1 MSRLADRSPAAAR
14 RAPLLLVAVFLSVGS
29 WLGCGAGVTE
39 EQKAAMARISELGG
53 RVNFKRGGYEVD
65 LQKTPVEDKDLAHL
79 KQIPNLKNVDLQ
91 GTRIGDAGLEHLR
104 GIDTLELI
112 YLQRTVITRE
122 GLENLKKSL
131 PKAEIS
137 H

>member
-1 MSRLADRSPAAAR
+1 MSHPVNYSSLAVFRLAVAWLAAFA
-14 RAPLLLVAVFLSVGS
+14 LVGS
-29 WLGCGAGVTE
+29 WMGCGAGVTE
-39 EQKAAMARISELGG
+39 EQKAAMSRISELGG

-91 GTRIGDAGLEHLR
+91 GTRIGDAGIEHLK
-104 GIDTLELI
+104 GIDTLELV
-112 YLQRTVITRE
+112 YLQRTVITPE
-122 GLENLKKSL
+122 GLAELKKAL
-131 PKAEIS
+131 PKAEIN

>member
-1 MSRLADRSPAAAR
+1 MSRLVDRSPVAAR
-14 RAPLLLVAVFLSVGS
+14 RSPVVLLVVFSLVGS
-29 WLGCGAGVTE
+29 WLGCGAGVSE
-39 EQKAAMARISELGG
+39 EQRAAMLRISELGG
-53 RVNFKRGGYEVD
+53 QVNFKRGGYEVD
-65 LQKTPVEDKDLAHL
+65 LKKTPVEDKDLAHL

-104 GIDTLELI
+104 GIDTLELV
-112 YLQRTVITRE
+112 YLQRTVVTRE
-122 GLENLKKSL
+122 GLANLKKSL

>member
-1 MSRLADRSPAAAR
+1 MSRLADRSPATAR
-14 RAPLLLVAVFLSVGS
+14 RAPYLLVSLILLTGS

-53 RVNFKRGGYEVD
+53 QVNFKRGGYEVD
-65 LQKTPVEDKDLAHL
+65 LKKTPVEDKDLAHL

-91 GTRIGDAGLEHLR
+91 GTRIGDGGLEHLK
-104 GIDTLELI
+104 GIETLELV

-122 GLENLKKSL
+122 GLEDLKKSL
-131 PKAEIS
+131 PKADIS
-137 H
+137 Y